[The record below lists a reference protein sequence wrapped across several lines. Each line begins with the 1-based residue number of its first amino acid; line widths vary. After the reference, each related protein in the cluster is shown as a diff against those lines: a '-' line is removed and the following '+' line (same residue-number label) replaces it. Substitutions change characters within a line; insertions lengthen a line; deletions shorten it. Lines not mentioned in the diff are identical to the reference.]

1 MDSGRVRGPVCGVE
15 NCRSRWYEEG
25 EDGFRYCE
33 NGHQQFGLVRA
44 ADDDDDFTL
53 ATTTRTR
60 KKKDTDDQVK
70 VAKHFSGRQGLDL
83 YLKSLQLILRHQLWY
98 LVKDKGLPEELE
110 VITLDLWA
118 LRIAQFG
125 DRIASDS
132 RADSQSQSQVFN
144 TLETDD
150 EETEDARGTFRTPKG
165 RDKKLSSV
173 PNLLD
178 ALALCYLGIL
188 TLRLPTTPGDI
199 YHWVTEEKLAYRG
212 AIKLL
217 PLPMRDRLPPSYH
230 ATLNPNALLKY
241 KRFYAAVTDLQV
253 SFAKDYKIVWP
264 PLNHRLVTFRYLK
277 ELALPLEVYDYTLR
291 LSKLL
296 GYDFAFHQDGNKRL
310 GVRHLPE
317 AQLAGCMIT
326 CIRLLYPFDGEKRNP
341 RLAFEPTSSVMNWT
355 RWLEQM
361 QDTNSGSQIH
371 NDRFTIERL
380 TKLEEKDA
388 FDMVP
393 EQLDQYLDFYADTF
407 LDDAE
412 IQRTKDTDD
421 FRNAIYNMFPIEGDP
436 TAAGSSAD
444 EVPEKDG
451 SATVRAVHS
460 TMQARLAIPDDEV
473 GTGVLRPGESYQVY
487 KREQDLP
494 GAARAFYEA
503 VGKLAGLSMDMVMLA
518 VFSTEARIE
527 KFRRKQGGDEEVWT
541 GGTVRSL
548 AR

>member
-1 MDSGRVRGPVCGVE
+1 MDSRLEKGPVCGVE

-25 EDGFRYCE
+25 EDGFRYCQ

-70 VAKHFSGRQGLDL
+70 LAKHFSGRQGLDL
-83 YLKSLQLILRHQLWY
+83 YLKSLQLILRHQLRF
-98 LVKDKGLPEELE
+98 LIKEKALPEELE
-110 VITLDLWA
+110 LITLELWA

-132 RADSQSQSQVFN
+132 RTDSQSQSQVFS

-150 EETEDARGTFRTPKG
+150 EETDDARGTFRTPKG
-165 RDKKLSSV
+165 RDKKLSRV

-188 TLRLPTTPGDI
+188 TLRLPITPGDI

-217 PLPMRDRLPPSYH
+217 PLPMRDRLPPTYH

-241 KRFYAAVTDLQV
+241 KRFYAVVTDTQV
-253 SFAKDYKIVWP
+253 SFTSDHKIKWP
-264 PLNHRLVTFRYLK
+264 PLNHHLLVFRYLK

-291 LSKLL
+291 LCRLL
-296 GYDFAFHQDGNKRL
+296 GYNFVLHQDGNKRL

-317 AQLAGCMIT
+317 AQLAGCLII
-326 CIRLLYPFDGEKRNP
+326 CVRLLYPFDGEKRHP
-341 RLAFEPTSSVMNWT
+341 RLASEPTSAVMNWAS
-355 RWLEQM
+355 WWEQI
-361 QDTNSGSQIH
+361 QAARAQSEGGNG
-371 NDRFTIERL
+371 RFTIEKL

-388 FDMVP
+388 FEMAP

-421 FRNAIYNMFPIEGDP
+421 FRNAIYNMFPIEGAS
-436 TAAGSSAD
+436 TATAPNAD
-444 EVPEKDG
+444 KVSKHDDLV
-451 SATVRAVHS
+451 TVRAVHS
-460 TMQARLAIPDDEV
+460 SMQTRLAIPDDEV
-473 GTGVLRPGESYQVY
+473 GTGVLRPGRSFRVY

-494 GAARAFYEA
+494 EAARAFFEA
-503 VGKLAGLSMDMVMLA
+503 VAKLAGLSMDMIMLA
-518 VFSTEARIE
+518 VSSMEARIE
-527 KFRRKQGGDEEVWT
+527 KCRRKQREGAKSGLDEQ
-541 GGTVRSL
+541 
-548 AR
+548 